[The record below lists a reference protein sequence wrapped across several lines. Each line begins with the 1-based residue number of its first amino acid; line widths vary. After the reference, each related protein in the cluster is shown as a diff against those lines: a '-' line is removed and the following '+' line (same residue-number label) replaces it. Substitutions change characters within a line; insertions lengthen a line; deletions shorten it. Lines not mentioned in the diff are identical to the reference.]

1 MSRVTTLFAVAAIAL
16 ISAGIIAEYWFTN
29 TGITWTSNRTTGY
42 AFPLDV
48 PCNALAALFC
58 VFAVRYSIVYIP
70 FSTTSAKWHFWLST
84 VGVVSFAIG
93 FLCIPSLLSAPGGGS
108 LTGYGNFVVGL
119 FFAGVA
125 VFLIAQI
132 WFVISFVLGVFHIQH
147 V

>member
-1 MSRVTTLFAVAAIAL
+1 MSRVTTLFAISAIAL
-16 ISAGIIAEYWFTN
+16 ISAGIIADYWVSG

-58 VFAVRYSIVYIP
+58 LFALRYSIFYIP
-70 FSTTSAKWHFWLST
+70 FSTTSAQWHFWLSA

-108 LTGYGNFVVGL
+108 LTSYGHFVIGL

-125 VFLIAQI
+125 VFLIAQV
-132 WFVISFVLGVFHIQH
+132 WFVISFVGGLFHIQH
-147 V
+147 A